1 MPAAVLTT
9 PPIMAAMSLV
19 RVNYS
24 LDLDND
30 LLFLVHKTWAS
41 PYSWLVVPAACV
53 FVTTLAVALV
63 AFLTLGSSSSH
74 DYDDDTFGDGNG
86 PSGNVLYT
94 QTTTTGKTS
103 AYESTPSPAT
113 PSQAPSQS
121 QPVTVPT
128 MPLTMTTHIL
138 ASTLAPTTTSTTA
151 ATIGPPTTTT
161 QVPLPP
167 GSLVCT
173 IGQGFDKSTYT
184 FPPDGLCTIIIFD
197 SLYRNNASLAP
208 PYPNDFAYFL
218 ETARQAER
226 TEFGIGIH
234 QENEVTLDIFIAM
247 AYFRLPNI
255 NFRDCI
261 MVAPTFLP
269 RALSPELLKNAY
281 MYNVACLQPP
291 YNASFYLDTNFE
303 ALVAFNVQE
312 GFIFT
317 YDTPANLRT
326 KLCNGKKLAT
336 NVTNHMAAVDIQ
348 FEDHNNTCGHGTF
361 PRLVML
367 KQLSLFFS
375 TRYTSPDKEA
385 ECLAF

>member
-1 MPAAVLTT
+1 MASAGTQIQETSMLPPPWFFNAPRT
-9 PPIMAAMSLV
+9 PKLFHGDSYENVDDCLDDYNRCASVNDWNKQRKLRRADSSMTEEKKVRLLMRGVKEQLFAGLV
-19 RVNYS
+19 RNPPSTVG
-24 LDLDND
+24 D
-30 LLFLVHKTWAS
+30 FLREATMIKRMLSKRSYQYELPGSFSAS

-234 QENEVTLDIFIAM
+234 QE
-247 AYFRLPNI
+247 
-255 NFRDCI
+255 
-261 MVAPTFLP
+261 
-269 RALSPELLKNAY
+269 
-281 MYNVACLQPP
+281 
-291 YNASFYLDTNFE
+291 
-303 ALVAFNVQE
+303 
-312 GFIFT
+312 
-317 YDTPANLRT
+317 
-326 KLCNGKKLAT
+326 
-336 NVTNHMAAVDIQ
+336 
-348 FEDHNNTCGHGTF
+348 
-361 PRLVML
+361 
-367 KQLSLFFS
+367 
-375 TRYTSPDKEA
+375 
-385 ECLAF
+385 